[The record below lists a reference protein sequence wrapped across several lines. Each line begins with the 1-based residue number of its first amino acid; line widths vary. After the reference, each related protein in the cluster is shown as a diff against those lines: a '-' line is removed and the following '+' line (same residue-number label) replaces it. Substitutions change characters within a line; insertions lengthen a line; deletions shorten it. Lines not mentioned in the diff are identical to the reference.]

1 MTVIV
6 SVKINDG
13 IVMAADSAGS
23 MSSGQV
29 YAHANKIANLCRG
42 LPIGAMST
50 GSGGIGNESVETLL
64 KDLRRRFT
72 ELEPAHADWH
82 LDPANYTV
90 VQVAERLRSFLF
102 DEKATACRTR
112 PISRFAYA
120 ATPQVA
126 R

>member
-50 GSGGIGNESVETLL
+50 GSGGIGNDPSRPFSRICGGASP
-64 KDLRRRFT
+64 DSNRRMPT
-72 ELEPAHADWH
+72 GVSIGELHGGAG
-82 LDPANYTV
+82 
-90 VQVAERLRSFLF
+90 
-102 DEKATACRTR
+102 CR
-112 PISRFAYA
+112 A
-120 ATPQVA
+120 AAVFPV